1 MSDKIELKE
10 KLAAVDLNVK
20 SLWDDIN
27 DDQKKALKSEKLLT
41 MSRHHLFQNS
51 DVIKFNGKFL
61 AIAEGGDQIFSVKQ
75 ASIQKQYP

>member
-1 MSDKIELKE
+1 MKQKQINLLNFKNSEKIGR
-10 KLAAVDLNVK
+10 
-20 SLWDDIN
+20 SLLVHN
-27 DDQKKALKSEKLLT
+27 SKKALKSEKLLT